1 MIFIL
6 TLIVIIAAVLWYRE
20 TQKEKVQKP
29 APKPQMPKL
38 QQKQQPDTQQFPHP
52 AKQPGGCRFPSDSD
66 IANFQEYG
74 EEPVTMHESEF
85 KEWWF
90 FCEDPDKP
98 VWSYVGTDQNQQ
110 RCILQRRYRHGSDD
124 HPTFAKRFF
133 VIKRNIMASVFAL
146 ALIEGKMDR
155 NDYKEQMAKLDRL
168 FPPTG
173 NTETDGPPVLL
184 PPQELLDNPSEEEM
198 AEMKREEERRY
209 RHGKVVYED
218 GVRKLFYDGDV
229 LKLRYNGKDYTF
241 SGHGY
246 EPMAIILGHDGET
259 AYIHNS
265 FLVEDECREFVK
277 NPDYRCST
285 ITGRR
290 HDAKSFCLL
299 LTTAIDDG
307 YDWQIDELE
316 SRVDE
321 LTRFETREVW
331 YKENGIEFG
340 RYGEEEGGREEHH
353 YEHEILYI
361 IVDGHKYHLNDNVEE
376 ANALY
381 FFIPGAFS
389 RRNGRSGLR
398 LRGYKKSAVLRIHGT
413 NGAVLAAYADD
424 WKSGKTFTPFGHPC
438 DTKTFCEM
446 IAYALRSGKKD
457 FNLQELEKAFELEDY
472 QARRKKMDE
481 ESSQKEEGE
490 TLHMVYTRESVC
502 AADDYINK
510 SLNIDWADF
519 ATLED
524 LVSYIN
530 NYHEDGGFDAI
541 PYTGGDAKWRILS
554 GETPL
559 AEVGDDGRIISFCG
573 NDPRT
578 PLSRL
583 KPTKLHGERLY

>member
-1 MIFIL
+1 MVTICL
-6 TLIVIIAAVLWYRE
+6 LIAIGAIVYYYLHAHPRSSEPKCKYGCPMP
-20 TQKEKVQKP
+20 KPKKP
-29 APKPQMPKL
+29 AKP
-38 QQKQQPDTQQFPHP
+38 
-52 AKQPGGCRFPSDSD
+52 S
-66 IANFQEYG
+66 N
-74 EEPVTMHESEF
+74 
-85 KEWWF
+85 
-90 FCEDPDKP
+90 
-98 VWSYVGTDQNQQ
+98 
-110 RCILQRRYRHGSDD
+110 
-124 HPTFAKRFF
+124 
-133 VIKRNIMASVFAL
+133 VIW
-146 ALIEGKMDR
+146 
-155 NDYKEQMAKLDRL
+155 
-168 FPPTG
+168 
-173 NTETDGPPVLL
+173 
-184 PPQELLDNPSEEEM
+184 
-198 AEMKREEERRY
+198 
-209 RHGKVVYED
+209 ED
-218 GVRKLFYDGDV
+218 GSRLLSFEADG
-229 LKLRYNGKDYTF
+229 LSLRYKGQIYRFGGD
-241 SGHGY
+241 GH
-246 EPMAIILGHDGET
+246 EPMAIILKRGEAV
-259 AYIHNS
+259 AYIHNA
-265 FLVEDECREFVK
+265 FDVEYECKQFCQ
-277 NPDYRCST
+277 NPNYRCST
-285 ITGRR
+285 ITGRE
-290 HDAKSFCLL
+290 HGAKSFCLL

-381 FFIPGAFS
+381 LFIPGYY
-389 RRNGRSGLR
+389 GR
-398 LRGYKKSAVLRIHGT
+398 KQAVLRIHGT

-446 IAYALRSGKKD
+446 VAYALRSGKKD
-457 FNLQELEKAFELEDY
+457 FNLRELEKAFDQKDEPQKETGITIYEDDDARLYLEDEIARLRYKGRVYDFGYDGREPFATIDSYSLHVVIRQGENVDATCRYFQKNPGGTIQTITGRQLDAAHFCKLLCAAVAHDHGQDSDMEFYMDDLERKAFELEDY
-472 QARRKKMDE
+472 RARRKKMNE
-481 ESSQKEEGE
+481 ESSPKDEGE
-490 TLHMVYTRESVC
+490 TLHMVYSRESVC

-530 NYHEDGGFDAI
+530 NYHEDGGFAAI

-554 GETPL
+554 GDTPL

-583 KPTKLHGERLY
+583 KPTKLRGERL

>member
-1 MIFIL
+1 MITIL
-6 TLIVIIAAVLWYRE
+6 VIIILISSVLWYRE
-20 TQKEKVQKP
+20 HKKENAQNTSSEHPQSSKNEQAKPKP
-29 APKPQMPKL
+29 APNPEPKKPSNVIWEDSCRL
-38 QQKQQPDTQQFPHP
+38 LSFEPD
-52 AKQPGGCRFPSDSD
+52 GLS
-66 IANFQEYG
+66 
-74 EEPVTMHESEF
+74 
-85 KEWWF
+85 
-90 FCEDPDKP
+90 
-98 VWSYVGTDQNQQ
+98 
-110 RCILQRRYRHGSDD
+110 
-124 HPTFAKRFF
+124 
-133 VIKRNIMASVFAL
+133 
-146 ALIEGKMDR
+146 
-155 NDYKEQMAKLDRL
+155 
-168 FPPTG
+168 
-173 NTETDGPPVLL
+173 LL
-184 PPQELLDNPSEEEM
+184 
-198 AEMKREEERRY
+198 
-209 RHGKVVYED
+209 
-218 GVRKLFYDGDV
+218 
-229 LKLRYNGKDYTF
+229 YNGKIYRFGCD
-241 SGHGY
+241 GH
-246 EPMAIILGHDGET
+246 EPMAIILKSGEAV

-265 FLVEDECREFVK
+265 FDIEYECEQFRK
-277 NPDYRCST
+277 NPDYHCST
-285 ITGRR
+285 ITGRE
-290 HDAKSFCLL
+290 HDAKHFCLL

-316 SRVDE
+316 SKVDE
-321 LTRFETREVW
+321 LTRYETREVW
-331 YKENGIEFG
+331 YRTNDIEFG

-353 YEHEILYI
+353 YEHEILYM
-361 IVDGHKYHLNDNVEE
+361 IVDGHKYHLCDNVEE

-424 WKSGKTFTPFGHPC
+424 WKSGKTFTPFGKPC

-446 IAYALRSGKKD
+446 MAYALRSGKKD
-457 FNLQELEKAFELEDY
+457 FNLQELEKAFDP
-472 QARRKKMDE
+472 K
-481 ESSQKEEGE
+481 GE

-530 NYHEDGGFDAI
+530 NYHEDGGFAAI

-554 GETPL
+554 GDTPL

-583 KPTKLHGERLY
+583 KPTKLRGERL

>member
-20 TQKEKVQKP
+20 HQKEKVQKP
-29 APKPQMPKL
+29 EQQQPKPAKKEQAKPKPAPRPQKPAPKP
-38 QQKQQPDTQQFPHP
+38 D
-52 AKQPGGCRFPSDSD
+52 
-66 IANFQEYG
+66 
-74 EEPVTMHESEF
+74 
-85 KEWWF
+85 
-90 FCEDPDKP
+90 
-98 VWSYVGTDQNQQ
+98 
-110 RCILQRRYRHGSDD
+110 
-124 HPTFAKRFF
+124 
-133 VIKRNIMASVFAL
+133 VI
-146 ALIEGKMDR
+146 
-155 NDYKEQMAKLDRL
+155 
-168 FPPTG
+168 
-173 NTETDGPPVLL
+173 
-184 PPQELLDNPSEEEM
+184 
-198 AEMKREEERRY
+198 
-209 RHGKVVYED
+209 YED
-218 GVRKLFYDGDV
+218 SCRLLSFEPDG
-229 LKLRYNGKDYTF
+229 LSLLYNGKIYRFGCD
-241 SGHGY
+241 GH
-246 EPMAIILGHDGET
+246 EPMAIILKSGEAV
-259 AYIHNS
+259 AYIHNA
-265 FLVEDECREFVK
+265 FDVEYECSQFRK

-285 ITGRR
+285 ITGRE
-290 HDAKSFCLL
+290 HGAKSFCLL

-331 YKENGIEFG
+331 YRESGIEFG

-353 YEHEILYI
+353 YEHEKLYM
-361 IVDGHKYHLNDNVEE
+361 IVDGHKYHLCDNVEE
-376 ANALY
+376 ADALY

-389 RRNGRSGLR
+389 RRNGERPCPLR

-424 WKSGKTFTPFGHPC
+424 WKSGNTFTPFGHPC

-472 QARRKKMDE
+472 QARRKKMNE
-481 ESSQKEEGE
+481 ESSPKDEGE
-490 TLHMVYTRESVC
+490 TLHMVYSRESVC

-573 NDPRT
+573 NDPCT

-583 KPTKLHGERLY
+583 KPTKLHGERI

>member
-1 MIFIL
+1 MITIL
-6 TLIVIIAAVLWYRE
+6 VIIILIASVLWYRE
-20 TQKEKVQKP
+20 HKKENAQNTSSEHPQSSKKEQAKPKP
-29 APKPQMPKL
+29 APNPEPKKPSNVIWEDSCRL
-38 QQKQQPDTQQFPHP
+38 LSFEPD
-52 AKQPGGCRFPSDSD
+52 GLS
-66 IANFQEYG
+66 
-74 EEPVTMHESEF
+74 
-85 KEWWF
+85 
-90 FCEDPDKP
+90 
-98 VWSYVGTDQNQQ
+98 
-110 RCILQRRYRHGSDD
+110 
-124 HPTFAKRFF
+124 
-133 VIKRNIMASVFAL
+133 
-146 ALIEGKMDR
+146 
-155 NDYKEQMAKLDRL
+155 
-168 FPPTG
+168 
-173 NTETDGPPVLL
+173 LL
-184 PPQELLDNPSEEEM
+184 
-198 AEMKREEERRY
+198 
-209 RHGKVVYED
+209 
-218 GVRKLFYDGDV
+218 
-229 LKLRYNGKDYTF
+229 YNGKIYRFGCD
-241 SGHGY
+241 GH
-246 EPMAIILGHDGET
+246 EPMAIILKSGEAV

-265 FLVEDECREFVK
+265 FDIEYECEQFRK
-277 NPDYRCST
+277 NPNYRCST
-285 ITGRR
+285 ITGRK
-290 HDAKSFCLL
+290 HDAKHFCLL

-316 SRVDE
+316 SKVDE

-331 YKENGIEFG
+331 YRTNDIEFG
-340 RYGEEEGGREEHH
+340 RYGEEEGGREEYH
-353 YEHEILYI
+353 YEHEILYM
-361 IVDGHKYHLNDNVEE
+361 IVDGHKYHLCDNVEE
-376 ANALY
+376 ADALY

-446 IAYALRSGKKD
+446 MAYALRSGKKD
-457 FNLQELEKAFELEDY
+457 YNLRELEKAFDP
-472 QARRKKMDE
+472 K
-481 ESSQKEEGE
+481 GE

-530 NYHEDGGFDAI
+530 NYHEDGGFAAI

-554 GETPL
+554 GDTPL

-583 KPTKLHGERLY
+583 KPTKLRGERL

>member
-1 MIFIL
+1 MITIL
-6 TLIVIIAAVLWYRE
+6 TFVVIIAAVLWYRE
-20 TQKEKVQKP
+20 HQKEKVQKP
-29 APKPQMPKL
+29 EQQQPKPAKKEQAKPKPAPRPQKPAPKP
-38 QQKQQPDTQQFPHP
+38 D
-52 AKQPGGCRFPSDSD
+52 
-66 IANFQEYG
+66 
-74 EEPVTMHESEF
+74 
-85 KEWWF
+85 
-90 FCEDPDKP
+90 
-98 VWSYVGTDQNQQ
+98 
-110 RCILQRRYRHGSDD
+110 
-124 HPTFAKRFF
+124 
-133 VIKRNIMASVFAL
+133 VI
-146 ALIEGKMDR
+146 
-155 NDYKEQMAKLDRL
+155 
-168 FPPTG
+168 
-173 NTETDGPPVLL
+173 
-184 PPQELLDNPSEEEM
+184 
-198 AEMKREEERRY
+198 
-209 RHGKVVYED
+209 YED
-218 GVRKLFYDGDV
+218 SCRLLSFEPDG
-229 LKLRYNGKDYTF
+229 LSLLYNGKIYRFGCD
-241 SGHGY
+241 GH
-246 EPMAIILGHDGET
+246 EPMAIILKSGEAV

-265 FLVEDECREFVK
+265 FDIEYECEQFRK

-285 ITGRR
+285 ITGRE

-331 YKENGIEFG
+331 YKEKDIEFG

-353 YEHEILYI
+353 YEHEILYM
-361 IVDGHKYHLNDNVEE
+361 IVNGHKYHLCDNVEE
-376 ANALY
+376 ADALY
-381 FFIPGAFS
+381 FFIPGYY
-389 RRNGRSGLR
+389 GR
-398 LRGYKKSAVLRIHGT
+398 KHAILRIHGT

-446 IAYALRSGKKD
+446 MAYALRSGNKD
-457 FNLQELEKAFELEDY
+457 FNLRELEKAFDQKDEPQKETGITIYEDDDARLYLEDEIARLRYKGRLYDFGYDGREPFATIDSYSLHVVIRQGENVDATCRYFQKNPKGTIQTITGRELDAAHFCKLLCAAVAHDHGQDSDMEFYMDDLERKAFELEDY
-472 QARRKKMDE
+472 RARRKKMNE
-481 ESSQKEEGE
+481 ESAQKEEGE

-530 NYHEDGGFDAI
+530 NYHEDGGFAAI

-554 GETPL
+554 GDTPL
-559 AEVGDDGRIISFCG
+559 AEVRDDGRIISFCG

-583 KPTKLHGERLY
+583 KPTKLHGERI

>member
-1 MIFIL
+1 MITIL
-6 TLIVIIAAVLWYRE
+6 VIIILIASVLWYRE
-20 TQKEKVQKP
+20 HKKENAQNTESVHPQSSKNEQAKPKP
-29 APKPQMPKL
+29 APNPEPKKPSNVIWEDSCRL
-38 QQKQQPDTQQFPHP
+38 LSFEPD
-52 AKQPGGCRFPSDSD
+52 GLS
-66 IANFQEYG
+66 
-74 EEPVTMHESEF
+74 
-85 KEWWF
+85 
-90 FCEDPDKP
+90 
-98 VWSYVGTDQNQQ
+98 
-110 RCILQRRYRHGSDD
+110 
-124 HPTFAKRFF
+124 
-133 VIKRNIMASVFAL
+133 
-146 ALIEGKMDR
+146 
-155 NDYKEQMAKLDRL
+155 
-168 FPPTG
+168 
-173 NTETDGPPVLL
+173 LL
-184 PPQELLDNPSEEEM
+184 
-198 AEMKREEERRY
+198 
-209 RHGKVVYED
+209 
-218 GVRKLFYDGDV
+218 
-229 LKLRYNGKDYTF
+229 YNGKIYRFGCD
-241 SGHGY
+241 GH
-246 EPMAIILGHDGET
+246 EPMAIILKSGEAV

-265 FLVEDECREFVK
+265 FDVEYECSQFCK

-285 ITGRR
+285 ITGRK
-290 HDAKSFCLL
+290 HDAKHFCLL

-316 SRVDE
+316 GRVDE

-331 YKENGIEFG
+331 YNENGIEFG

-361 IVDGHKYHLNDNVEE
+361 IVDGHKYHLCDNVEE
-376 ANALY
+376 ADALY

-424 WKSGKTFTPFGHPC
+424 WKSGNTFTPFGHPC

-446 IAYALRSGKKD
+446 MAYALRSGKKD
-457 FNLQELEKAFELEDY
+457 FNLQELEKAFDP
-472 QARRKKMDE
+472 K
-481 ESSQKEEGE
+481 GE

-530 NYHEDGGFDAI
+530 NYQEDGGFAAI

-554 GETPL
+554 GDTPL

-583 KPTKLHGERLY
+583 KPTKLRGERL

>member
-1 MIFIL
+1 MITIL
-6 TLIVIIAAVLWYRE
+6 VIIILIASVLWYRE
-20 TQKEKVQKP
+20 HKKENAQNTSSEHPQSSKKEQAKPKP
-29 APKPQMPKL
+29 APNPEPKKPSNVIWEDSCRL
-38 QQKQQPDTQQFPHP
+38 LSFEPD
-52 AKQPGGCRFPSDSD
+52 GLS
-66 IANFQEYG
+66 
-74 EEPVTMHESEF
+74 
-85 KEWWF
+85 
-90 FCEDPDKP
+90 
-98 VWSYVGTDQNQQ
+98 
-110 RCILQRRYRHGSDD
+110 
-124 HPTFAKRFF
+124 
-133 VIKRNIMASVFAL
+133 
-146 ALIEGKMDR
+146 
-155 NDYKEQMAKLDRL
+155 
-168 FPPTG
+168 
-173 NTETDGPPVLL
+173 LL
-184 PPQELLDNPSEEEM
+184 
-198 AEMKREEERRY
+198 
-209 RHGKVVYED
+209 
-218 GVRKLFYDGDV
+218 
-229 LKLRYNGKDYTF
+229 YNGKIYRFGCD
-241 SGHGY
+241 GH
-246 EPMAIILGHDGET
+246 EPMAIILKSGEAV

-265 FLVEDECREFVK
+265 FDVEYECSQFCK

-285 ITGRR
+285 ITGRK
-290 HDAKSFCLL
+290 HDAKHFCLL

-316 SRVDE
+316 GRVDE

-331 YKENGIEFG
+331 YRTNDIEFG

-361 IVDGHKYHLNDNVEE
+361 IVDGHKYHLCDNVEE
-376 ANALY
+376 AEALY

-424 WKSGKTFTPFGHPC
+424 WKSGKTFTPFGKPC

-446 IAYALRSGKKD
+446 MAYALRSGKKD
-457 FNLQELEKAFELEDY
+457 FNLQELEKAFDP
-472 QARRKKMDE
+472 K
-481 ESSQKEEGE
+481 GE

-530 NYHEDGGFDAI
+530 NYQEDGGFAAI

-554 GETPL
+554 GDTPL

-583 KPTKLHGERLY
+583 KPTKLRGERL